1 LKQKAYEPVVVFH
14 NPVSL
19 EKPLDSFNSCSDVK
33 VETIDGSPL
42 NFACQSLND
51 DVDERDAENNKFQ
64 EETLDLFKTEKL
76 PAHKRSKAPKEDKL
90 EALESINS
98 SPMDVNTL
106 NPIHV
111 NDNEPKPDKSINPIK
126 QSPVCSPMRQHLLL
140 VDADV
145 DQMSISSSSEQ
156 LSSQISS
163 DSGSPE
169 KPNSNSFLLGSE
181 QIISSTGYIEYEME
195 LLLYEENEISL
206 QSTLLEHKLREVEG
220 EGKECEDQL
229 QIWFQLVTRKNM
241 AFHRRLMLEIFQ
253 SEKDLE
259 KRSELL
265 QQELR
270 RGDRGEVGEKLLL
283 EELLK
288 VVDMRD
294 QLVLKKDKEE
304 RILQEEVMVGREVEN
319 KMTSAN
325 DIKKE
330 KCNMQ

>member
-1 LKQKAYEPVVVFH
+1 
-14 NPVSL
+14 
-19 EKPLDSFNSCSDVK
+19 
-33 VETIDGSPL
+33 
-42 NFACQSLND
+42 
-51 DVDERDAENNKFQ
+51 
-64 EETLDLFKTEKL
+64 
-76 PAHKRSKAPKEDKL
+76 
-90 EALESINS
+90 
-98 SPMDVNTL
+98 MDVNTL

-126 QSPVCSPMRQHLLL
+126 QSPVCSPMRKHLLL